1 MSIEFKDFSDEVK
14 RKIEDALIAGLYEA
28 AGEIKSQVVT
38 NTKTHVDK
46 GNTRNAWAYHVDEEG
61 LSATIGNPL
70 ENSLWEE
77 FGTGAWAE
85 GGKGRKD
92 AWYVP
97 VDGYTG
103 RKAPTYN
110 GKVCIV
116 YGKGGK
122 KFYKTNGKKPRRD
135 FQSAFNQKKNT
146 AINIMQNKLKN
157 L

>member
-14 RKIEDALIAGLYEA
+14 SKIEAALIAGLYEA
-28 AGEIKSQVVT
+28 VGEVEAQTKMNAKSHSDSGQ
-38 NTKTHVDK
+38 
-46 GNTRNAWAYHVDEEG
+46 TRNAWRYIVDEGE

-103 RKAPTYN
+103 SKPPTYN
-110 GKVCIV
+110 GKVCVV
-116 YGKGGK
+116 YGKEGK